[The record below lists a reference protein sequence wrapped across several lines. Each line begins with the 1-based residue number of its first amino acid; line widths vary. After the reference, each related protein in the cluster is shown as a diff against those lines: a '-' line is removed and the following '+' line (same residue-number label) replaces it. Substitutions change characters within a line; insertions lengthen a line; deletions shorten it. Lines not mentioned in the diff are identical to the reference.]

1 MTDILVFSNFL
12 FVLLVIFYIC
22 QSHSNQKN
30 QDKIHN
36 LFLNYKPERDIRNKE
51 FIIDRFLTIVYPRLA
66 PFNDDFVSKRCF
78 KNLEFCMAELLVNIL
93 NTYDSYHFL
102 KNDYMCLKMKTKFE
116 KYLDCYTKCFDSD
129 EDIYLRLLGQ
139 RMIRNMCHTELD
151 MFNLYNF
158 LRKILNKRNET
169 HIYFL
174 NGVENFV
181 DNNEILD
188 IHHLD
193 IRVNKTQIFNLYKY
207 CFKNISE

>member
-12 FVLLVIFYIC
+12 FALLIIFYVC

-36 LFLNYKPERDIRNKE
+36 LFLNYKPEREIRNKE
-51 FIIDRFLTIVYPRLA
+51 FIIDRFLTMVYPRLI

-78 KNLEFCMAELLVNIL
+78 KNLEFCVAEILVNIL
-93 NTYDSYHFL
+93 NAYDNYNYL
-102 KNDYMCLKMKTKFE
+102 KNDYMCLKMKTKFD
-116 KYLDCYTKCFDSD
+116 KFLDYYAKCFDCD
-129 EDIYLRLLGQ
+129 EDIYFRLLGQ
-139 RMIRNMCHTELD
+139 RVIRNMCRTELD

-158 LRKILNKRNET
+158 LGKILNKKKVS
-169 HIYFL
+169 HLYFSI
-174 NGVENFV
+174 GVENFI
-181 DNNEILD
+181 DKNELLD

-193 IRVNKTQIFNLYKY
+193 IRVNKVEIFNLYKY